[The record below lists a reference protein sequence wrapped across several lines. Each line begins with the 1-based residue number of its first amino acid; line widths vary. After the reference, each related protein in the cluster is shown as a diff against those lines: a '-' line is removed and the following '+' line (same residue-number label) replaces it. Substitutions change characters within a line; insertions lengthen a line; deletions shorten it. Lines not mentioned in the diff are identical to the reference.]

1 MTTSEALPSA
11 RRRLDALDAA
21 RGAALV
27 AMIFY
32 HLTWDLK
39 HFRLIEADLANSAAF
54 HWIGHAIASVF
65 VGVAGFSLVLAHR
78 DGFRAS
84 AYVRRLATIAAA
96 AVAVTPVTFYLLPEA
111 FIFFGILHCIA
122 AASLAGLIFLRAPVW
137 LIALA
142 AAAALA
148 APHLLQS
155 EAFNAPA
162 LSWLGFG
169 TIAPYTYALRSFFPW
184 FGVFLIGM
192 AAARLDF
199 DARFAGVRARAAP
212 ASWLAAGGRHSLA
225 VYLVHQP
232 LLYGALLLATQG
244 MPRASY
250 DEGPFL
256 QFCHEECAASGAVAA
271 LCKSACACSI
281 GESKKKGLWR
291 AILEDKITSDQEIIL
306 REIANSCRAS
316 AERGLKR

>member
-1 MTTSEALPSA
+1 MTTREATPA
-11 RRRLDALDAA
+11 APRRLDALDAA

-39 HFRLIEADLANSAAF
+39 HFRLIDVDLANSATF

-78 DGFRAS
+78 GGFRAD
-84 AYVRRLATIAAA
+84 AYFKRLAMIGAAAA
-96 AVAVTPVTFYLLPEA
+96 AVTAVTYYMLPEA

-122 AASLAGLIFLRAPVW
+122 AASLAGLIFLSAPVW
-137 LIALA
+137 LILLA
-142 AAAALA
+142 AAMALA
-148 APHLLQS
+148 APHLVHS
-155 EAFNAPA
+155 EAFNSPA

-169 TIAPYTYALRSFFPW
+169 TVAPYTYDFRSFFPW
-184 FGVFLIGM
+184 FGIFLIGM
-192 AAARLDF
+192 AAARRGF
-199 DARFAGVRARAAP
+199 DTRFAGVRAGAAP

-225 VYLVHQP
+225 IYLIHQP
-232 LLYGALLLATQG
+232 LLYGVLLLAVQG
-244 MPRASY
+244 LPRVSY

-256 QFCHEECAASGAVAA
+256 QFCHEECAASGAAA
-271 LCKSACACSI
+271 NLCKSACACSI
-281 GESKKKGLWR
+281 GETKKKGLWR
-291 AILEDKITSDQEIIL
+291 VILEDKITPEQEIIL
-306 REIANSCRAS
+306 REVANSCRIE